1 MSKKFTQKSSKK
13 LNKFNFEVKNKDP
26 KEPTVR
32 DNKEL
37 TSPVDLVSN
46 NLYNWS
52 IDIASKYFGK
62 SYDKNKEKKRKELY
76 KDPEIYGAIQK
87 RLDRVIECD
96 IEIIGATAEDEK
108 ALMAQLRKN
117 DNLENLK
124 KWAVE
129 PIFSQYKVVENLWE
143 VDEAGNY
150 SLKKFIEM
158 PNEFF
163 EPYDDGVNVVRTDI
177 SPSKIA
183 PFGKYILS
191 VHNGNVDNR
200 WGESV
205 LDPLVGL
212 LNIRNNIHFF
222 WMKWLERFGMGF
234 LEGTVQ
240 KNASAQEMQE
250 YKNALEKA
258 MQGTTIIHGN
268 SLELEFHQT
277 NGSGEQFERFNNAII
292 DCFNRL
298 ILGETST
305 SRISERGSTAST
317 VTHAEQ
323 GLRRARNDAKLIKK
337 AVDRFIYQYWVIN
350 GKDLNNLPYVEIY
363 FDTGI
368 NLERARRDYLLT
380 QMNDRLIMTKS
391 YLMREYG
398 FRESDLDELEVS
410 PSAQTGNQQT
420 SNQADIDNSEGTG
433 GSPDTRKALN
443 KEIEK
448 IVFGPDVVM

>member
-13 LNKFNFEVKNKDP
+13 LHKFNFEVKNKDA

-32 DNKEL
+32 DSKEL
-37 TSPVDLVSN
+37 VTPVDIMSN

-52 IDIASKYFGK
+52 KDIASTYFGK
-62 SYDKNKEKKRKELY
+62 SYGKRKERKRKELY
-76 KDPEIYGAIQK
+76 DDPEIYGAIQK

-96 IEIIGATAEDEK
+96 IEIIGASAEDEK
-108 ALMAQLRKN
+108 LIMAQLRKN

-129 PIFSQYKVVENLWE
+129 PIFSQYKVIENLWE
-143 VDEAGNY
+143 VDNGIYA
-150 SLKKFIEM
+150 LKKFIEM

-163 EPYDDGVNVVRTDI
+163 EPYDDGVNVIRTDI
-177 SPSKIA
+177 SPAKIA

-191 VHNGNVDNR
+191 VHNGSVDNK

-234 LEGTVQ
+234 LEGTIQ
-240 KNASAQEMQE
+240 KNASAQEMKD
-250 YKNALEKA
+250 YKEALEKA
-258 MQGTTIIHGN
+258 MQGTTIIHGS

-337 AVDRFIYQYWVIN
+337 AVDRFLYQYWVIN
-350 GKDLNNLPYVEIY
+350 GKDLSSIPYVEIY

-398 FRESDLDELEVS
+398 FRESDLEELEVS
-410 PSAQTGNQQT
+410 PSDSTSNNQQS
-420 SNQADIDNSEGTG
+420 SNVADSGTTEGVG

-443 KEIEK
+443 KGIEK
-448 IVFGPDVVM
+448 IVFGPDVLV